1 MKLIN
6 AILIVMVTW
15 FTSMGSNNPVH
26 LISYPNTKTF
36 ILDAQN
42 YAESELKI
50 EIIDMEKIVLMS
62 HVLDTRDQDAIK
74 INMKN
79 LPDGI
84 YSVFVEDEIKR
95 VENKVIIKYDLLMAD
110 VEYHHISYKP
120 IFRQTENYFDLS
132 WMQLGEET
140 AEITI
145 EDNEHNQVFTETVEH
160 DGIIQRR
167 YDISKL
173 EKGNYVFNVES
184 QGASFSKVIMIK

>member
-15 FTSMGSNNPVH
+15 FTSIGSNNPVN
-26 LISYPNTKTF
+26 LIGNPNTKTF

-42 YAESELKI
+42 FADSKLEI
-50 EIIDMEKIVLMS
+50 EIVDMEEIVLLS
-62 HVLDTRDQDAIK
+62 HALDTRDQDAIK

-84 YSVFVEDEIKR
+84 YSVFVENEIKR
-95 VENKVIIKYDLLMAD
+95 IENKVIIKNDLLLVDA
-110 VEYHHISYKP
+110 EYEHISYKP
-120 IFRQTENYFDLS
+120 VFRQTENYFDLS
-132 WMQLGEET
+132 WMQLGGEI

-145 EDNEHNQVFTETVEH
+145 NNYENNPVFTETVEH

-173 EKGNYVFNVES
+173 EKGNYVFNIES
-184 QGASFSKVIMIK
+184 QGASFAKTIMIK